1 MEGFTLNSRVELRH
15 VQTLLEQVQRPCLHF
30 LCEVGWFPG
39 GLWKHGTLEK
49 VGDEHMTTEV
59 GNDLVTA
66 ASNGPEARGAED
78 S

>member
-1 MEGFTLNSRVELRH
+1 MEGFTLNSRVERRH
-15 VQTLLEQVQRPCLHF
+15 VQTLLEQVQRPRLHF